1 MSPELINL
9 ISAWG
14 PLLLFLAVFV
24 IFARRVGAR
33 ARAPSGRSMIELYE
47 LQLEQMTRSAAAM
60 ERVAQALETRHRP

>member
-9 ISAWG
+9 IASWG

-24 IFARRVGAR
+24 IFAQRVGAR
-33 ARAPSGRSMIELYE
+33 ARAPSGRSMIALYE

-60 ERVAQALETRHRP
+60 ERIAQALEART